1 MADAKKCD
9 RCGKFYI
16 RDDEI
21 TYDVMKYANVGPEI
35 TDVTVMDLCPS
46 CEEALDHFMKMEPI
60 DIIEVKATFPITDL
74 PGYEELCGAKHCRP
88 MVHNEV

>member
-9 RCGKFYI
+9 RCGVFYI

-21 TYDVMKYANVGPEI
+21 TYDVMKYAKVGPEI

-46 CEEALDHFMKMEPI
+46 CEKALDHFLKCEPI
-60 DIIEVKATFPITDL
+60 GITFAFETNGFAISDRYDIE
-74 PGYEELCGAKHCRP
+74 CGGKHC
-88 MVHNEV
+88 HEHIKE